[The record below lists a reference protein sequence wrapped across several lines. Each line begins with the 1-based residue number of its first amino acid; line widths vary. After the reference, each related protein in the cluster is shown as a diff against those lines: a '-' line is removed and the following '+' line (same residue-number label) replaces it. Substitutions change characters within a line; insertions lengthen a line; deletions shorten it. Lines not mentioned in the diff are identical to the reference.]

1 MSNWFGDII
10 SGGVDK
16 VVDSVAGG
24 LDKLFTSDEER
35 LKAKNML
42 EQIRN
47 NLKSQLIQAFTVAL
61 QAKRDVIVAE
71 IQGESWL
78 QRNWRPMT
86 MLIFAYIIANEY
98 IVAPYV
104 SVIFDV
110 DLKPKSIDHEMWNL
124 LKLGIGGYI
133 SALGIKKVVD
143 SSKWAK

>member
-1 MSNWFGDII
+1 MSWFSDLV

-16 VVDSVAGG
+16 VVDSVADG
-24 LDKLFTSDEER
+24 LDNLFTSDDER

-47 NLKSQLIQAFTVAL
+47 SLKSQLIQSFTATI
-61 QAKRDVIVAE
+61 QAKKDIIVAE

-98 IVAPYV
+98 IIAPYV
-104 SVIFDV
+104 GVMFSV
-110 DLKPKSIDHEMWNL
+110 DLKPKAIDPEMWNL
-124 LKLGIGGYI
+124 LKLGVGGYI
-133 SALGIKKVVD
+133 SALGVKKVVE
-143 SSKWAK
+143 SSKWSK